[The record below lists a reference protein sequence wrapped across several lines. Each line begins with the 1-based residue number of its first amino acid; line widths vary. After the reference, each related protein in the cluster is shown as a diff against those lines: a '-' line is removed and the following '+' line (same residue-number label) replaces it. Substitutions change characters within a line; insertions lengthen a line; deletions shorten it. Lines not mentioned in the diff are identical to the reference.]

1 MTSPAPASDSDTII
15 CPACHS
21 HASGKFCSNCG
32 AALAATKCVSCGAE
46 LHPGAKFCHRCG
58 TAAGAEASGTEQR
71 SFSSALPWAVAAIAL
86 VAFIA
91 LIAGQR
97 FGRTQEASAAPQQG
111 DPSAAPFA
119 GAAGSAQPPDISQ
132 MTPAERAIRL
142 YNRVMAAHENG
153 HADTVAMFAPMA
165 IQAYMAL
172 DSLDLDARY
181 DLGRIAAISGD
192 QGLARAEADTILAR
206 HPNHLLGLILAG
218 NAARMRKDTVAERQF
233 HDALVAAAPTERK
246 QNLPEYT
253 THENDI
259 TIALDARR
267 P

>member
-1 MTSPAPASDSDTII
+1 
-15 CPACHS
+15 
-21 HASGKFCSNCG
+21 
-32 AALAATKCVSCGAE
+32 
-46 LHPGAKFCHRCG
+46 
-58 TAAGAEASGTEQR
+58 
-71 SFSSALPWAVAAIAL
+71 LPWAVAAIAL

-97 FGRTQEASAAPQQG
+97 FGRTQEANAASQQG
-111 DPSAAPFA
+111 AGPVAPFA
-119 GAAGSAQPPDISQ
+119 GGAGGSGAQPPDISQ

-142 YNRVMAAHENG
+142 YNRIMAAHENG

-192 QGLARAEADTILAR
+192 QALARAEADTILAQ

-218 NAARMRKDTVAERQF
+218 NAARMRKDTVAERRF
-233 HDALVAAAPTERK
+233 HDQFVAVAPSERR

-259 TIALDARR
+259 AIALDAKR